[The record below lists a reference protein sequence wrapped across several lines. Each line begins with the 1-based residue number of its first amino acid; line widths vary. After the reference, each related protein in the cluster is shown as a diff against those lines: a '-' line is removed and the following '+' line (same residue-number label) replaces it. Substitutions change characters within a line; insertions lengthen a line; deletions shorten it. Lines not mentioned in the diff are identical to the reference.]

1 MASKLT
7 QLSNQLSGLNDAP
20 PALLGVNAAQSALDQ
35 TNQGWGDA
43 KTYGNPET
51 TFYGVGSPSTLGN
64 IGAGMS
70 GSGIP
75 VIGGIGGIISGINT
89 MTDPLKLNFGATGQ
103 QPTASGLYSGVQE
116 QTGQPAVGYN
126 QQFGGIPGVP
136 SVSGSQEQ
144 SISGNLGNLGGIYDL
159 ASGVQGTNAST
170 AAQAL
175 NANLPGYQGMANQS
189 SADILSNLQGD
200 VSQGTINQ
208 LEQVNAERGIGAGMG
223 VTDQNAP
230 AGYGSNQNAA
240 LDQALGQT
248 SEQLQQQ
255 GLQELGG
262 AISETPTGAQFDAS
276 SFLTSPDTQQSTD
289 YLANE
294 LAAAPIPSE
303 SANFSLQ
310 ELLDELAA
318 TGGGGSSGGGG
329 GGLGGLIG
337 GAGSILNGI
346 F

>member
-7 QLSNQLSGLNDAP
+7 QLSNQLSGLN
-20 PALLGVNAAQSALDQ
+20 AAQIALDQ
-35 TNQGWGDA
+35 TNQGGGNA

-64 IGAGMS
+64 IGAGFS
-70 GSGIP
+70 GAGLGS
-75 VIGGIGGIISGINT
+75 IGGIISGINT

-103 QPTASGLYSGVQE
+103 QPTASGLYSSGQE
-116 QTGQPAVGYN
+116 TTGQPAVGYN

-144 SISGNLGNLGGIYDL
+144 SISGNLSNLGGIYDL

-310 ELLDELAA
+310 ELMDELAA

-329 GGLGGLIG
+329 GGGLGGLIG
-337 GAGSILNGI
+337 GAGSILSGI